1 MDKLEL
7 KEHILDKLIELQ
19 IDIINNLK
27 VEMADAQ
34 KSANEYGPPK
44 DRYDAFRSQ
53 LLRKRDMY
61 GQRLQKAGEL
71 LDVLNRIPSDKL
83 IDKIEFGAIVITN
96 KNKIIVS
103 IGLGKV
109 QIDQEEYF
117 AVSPIVPIY
126 KAMEGKKAGEEFT
139 FNGVKM
145 KIVDVF

>member
-7 KEHILDKLIELQ
+7 KKHILDKLIELQ

-126 KAMEGKKAGEEFT
+126 KAMEGKETGEEFT

>member
-7 KEHILDKLIELQ
+7 KKHILDKLIELQ
-19 IDIINNLK
+19 IDIIKNLK

-83 IDKIEFGAIVITN
+83 IDKVEFGAIVITN
-96 KNKIIVS
+96 KNKIVVS

-109 QIDQEEYF
+109 QIDRDEYF

-126 KAMEGKKAGEEFT
+126 KAMEGKRAGEEFV
-139 FNGVKM
+139 FNGVKIE
-145 KIVDVF
+145 IVDVF